1 MRRVW
6 YPGHLSRAIGI
17 GGLCLVISGAAVI
30 GGIRKLSAAQPH
42 AQISVQ
48 KECGSMQANQTAKGG
63 AS

>member
-17 GGLCLVISGAAVI
+17 GGLCLVICTAAVI
-30 GGIRKLSAAQPH
+30 GGIKRLSAAQPH

-48 KECGSMQANQTAKGG
+48 KECGSMQTHQPAKGG